1 VTPYSTRNATTAAR
15 PPGLVSRSVTPRMMA
30 REAHAGHRPA
40 GRAEAGAVSR
50 LTLAGKIDAVLKLS
64 VVVSVLL
71 ASSSVGYYYLVHL
84 PHRDAQFEPER
95 VLERLRAAAKKRAE
109 EELFF
114 FEQQAS
120 ERRAAEQQAVEERQ
134 ALEKADRYQ
143 ACLSRATDN
152 YNASRLVA
160 CNRPREKIIK
170 DRDNCIEL
178 GFSEKVCAM
187 AHVVREASPNCALP
201 RPVALSLDADVEKAR
216 ARCLEEEK
224 DGSTVRAV
232 LSGTQ
237 IRTAGLGPVIVE
249 PTEPAPIA
257 PPSLKVRAPSPK
269 TVAVPAVLIG
279 PGAALTE
286 PTPMAAVLPKAPAS
300 ASKPTAM
307 PAAAAAP
314 VVPHAPEA
322 AASEAKRFVASQRA
336 PTRAGWSVQIG
347 AFDIEREAQQQL
359 SSAHAKV
366 GHVLDN
372 ADPFTE
378 AVAKGDKT
386 LYRARFAGFQ
396 RKDVAESVCKEL
408 KLNDI
413 DCITIK
419 N

>member
-1 VTPYSTRNATTAAR
+1 MQILTGSVFDLGEELVTLLAQSLIETQTPTQGIGVPLARLGLFFWPRHASLGLQFVGFRDHSVATT
-15 PPGLVSRSVTPRMMA
+15 TK
-30 REAHAGHRPA
+30 
-40 GRAEAGAVSR
+40 R

-201 RPVALSLDADVEKAR
+201 RAVALSLDAEVEKAR
-216 ARCLEEEK
+216 DRC
-224 DGSTVRAV
+224 
-232 LSGTQ
+232 
-237 IRTAGLGPVIVE
+237 VE
-249 PTEPAPIA
+249 
-257 PPSLKVRAPSPK
+257 
-269 TVAVPAVLIG
+269 
-279 PGAALTE
+279 
-286 PTPMAAVLPKAPAS
+286 
-300 ASKPTAM
+300 
-307 PAAAAAP
+307 
-314 VVPHAPEA
+314 
-322 AASEAKRFVASQRA
+322 EAK
-336 PTRAGWSVQIG
+336 IG
-347 AFDIEREAQQQL
+347 LR
-359 SSAHAKV
+359 
-366 GHVLDN
+366 
-372 ADPFTE
+372 
-378 AVAKGDKT
+378 
-386 LYRARFAGFQ
+386 
-396 RKDVAESVCKEL
+396 
-408 KLNDI
+408 
-413 DCITIK
+413 
-419 N
+419 